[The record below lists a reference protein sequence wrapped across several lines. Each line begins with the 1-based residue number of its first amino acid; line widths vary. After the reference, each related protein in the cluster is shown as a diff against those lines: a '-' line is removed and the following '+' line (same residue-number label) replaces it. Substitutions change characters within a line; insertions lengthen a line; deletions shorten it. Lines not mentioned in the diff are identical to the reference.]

1 MLIVVDGGRWDLPL
15 LGAGV
20 PFGLPFIALPFWC
33 CPSLGVSVNYFTD
46 AISPSRIVTLAKNSR
61 PL

>member
-20 PFGLPFIALPFWC
+20 PFGLPFIGY
-33 CPSLGVSVNYFTD
+33 SLLL
-46 AISPSRIVTLAKNSR
+46 AIRGRWLLAVA
-61 PL
+61 